1 MFVTPPGPECRFVR
15 GLYGPRGK
23 LVEPPPLPRESA
35 SVNRATFAARFLVL
49 SAVFA
54 MAAAAGCDRS
64 GQADRAV
71 FDSGYAALEAGQ
83 WDQAVKDFSRYLRMD
98 PDSPNRG
105 EVYYYRGQALVH
117 LKRPDEAKADFLR
130 AIGAGV
136 HEPVDQY
143 ARIALGNLYYEEAND
158 VEAIKQYAAVL
169 KNPHSEVPVPLV
181 LLRTGVALQRLGK
194 WDTGKRYLEY
204 LVAHYP
210 KTAVAGQAARY
221 LQADAF
227 SVQTGAF
234 SSRTTA
240 ATQARQVQQAGFAAQ
255 LAPVSGNGRPLTAV
269 QVGRARTYAE
279 ASVLANRLRS
289 AGFDTLIVP

>member
-1 MFVTPPGPECRFVR
+1 LTARFVA
-15 GLYGPRGK
+15 LC
-23 LVEPPPLPRESA
+23 
-35 SVNRATFAARFLVL
+35 
-49 SAVFA
+49 AVVA
-54 MAAAAGCDRS
+54 VAAAGGCAP
-64 GQADRAV
+64 GQKADRAV

-143 ARIALGNLYYEEAND
+143 ARVALGNLYYEEAND
-158 VEAIKQYAAVL
+158 VEAVKQYAAVL
-169 KNPHSEVPVPLV
+169 RDPHGEVPVPMV

-210 KTAVAGQAARY
+210 KTGAAGQAARY

-234 SSRTTA
+234 SSQTTA
-240 ATQARQVQQAGFAAQ
+240 ATQARQVQQAGFPAQ
-255 LAPVSGNGRPLTAV
+255 LAPVSRNGRPLMAV

-279 ASVLANRLRS
+279 ATVLAGRLRS